1 VTKRR
6 PGRLMSAIA
15 FWVLLLD
22 GALAIWLG
30 QMSGRVPLIITGLV
44 LLAAAGGVVFGYRR
58 WQRRIAEIE
67 EARDELKAE
76 IALLRNAVDQARGR
90 QSGG

>member
-1 VTKRR
+1 MNKRR

-30 QMSGRVPLIITGLV
+30 QMSGRTSLIITGLV
-44 LLAAAGGVVFGYRR
+44 LLGAAGFVVLGYRR

-67 EARDELKAE
+67 AARDELKAE
-76 IALLRNAVDQARGR
+76 LALLRNAVDEARGR